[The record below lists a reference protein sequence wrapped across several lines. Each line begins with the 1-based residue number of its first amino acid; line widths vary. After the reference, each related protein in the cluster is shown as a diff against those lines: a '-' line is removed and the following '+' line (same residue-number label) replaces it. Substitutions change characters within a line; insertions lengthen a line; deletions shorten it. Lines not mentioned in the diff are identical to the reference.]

1 MPTSLEPS
9 ALDITEPDADDPV
22 WEDED
27 CGWCMYDGRRKAE
40 NILRMVGKRDDHR
53 SGWWCL
59 DVVVQTEI
67 IRVRRGRRCERR
79 EEATSEVGDQ
89 IWRGVSGLGIRQL
102 LETFESVGV
111 VFGVGVIW
119 RGVEGEERRG

>member
-27 CGWCMYDGRRKAE
+27 CGWCGYDGRRNAE
-40 NILRMVGKRDDHR
+40 NILRGGGDHR
-53 SGWWCL
+53 SGWWFL

-67 IRVRRGRRCERR
+67 IRVGRGRRC
-79 EEATSEVGDQ
+79 
-89 IWRGVSGLGIRQL
+89 
-102 LETFESVGV
+102 
-111 VFGVGVIW
+111 
-119 RGVEGEERRG
+119 